1 MIKSL
6 VSVYRAEAVRLL
18 QRMHLSAT
26 QPDRDKLVADIKD
39 RMWTDDELFLDGLD
53 LHIRW
58 HHEVENRVVNIYG
71 KTVFG
76 NLVRFDN
83 RESVRVNADMVRYI
97 VYGAGRPHNSM
108 SHAIETGEFIGLLKT
123 SMDDPDSFWVIHK
136 DRRESVTLECFECA
150 VLIVPEI
157 MEDTR

>member
-6 VSVYRAEAVRLL
+6 IAVYRAEALRLL
-18 QRMHLSAT
+18 QRMSLSAT
-26 QPDRDKLVADIKD
+26 QPDRDKLVVDIKD
-39 RMWTDDELFLDGLD
+39 RMRTDDELFLDGLD

-83 RESVRVNADMVRYI
+83 QESIRANADMVRYI

-108 SHAIETGEFIGLLKT
+108 STAIETGEFIGLLKT
-123 SMDDPDSFWVIHK
+123 SMNDPDSFWVVHQ
-136 DRRESVTLECFECA
+136 DRSESVTHECFELA
-150 VLIVPEI
+150 ALIVPEI

>member
-1 MIKSL
+1 MITSL
-6 VSVYRAEAVRLL
+6 TAVYRAEALRLL
-18 QRMHLSAT
+18 QRMSLSAT

-39 RMWTDDELFLDGLD
+39 RMETDDKLFLDGLD

-71 KTVFG
+71 RTVFG

-83 RESVRVNADMVRYI
+83 RESIRASADMVRYVI
-97 VYGAGRPHNSM
+97 YGTGRRFRFMPRG
-108 SHAIETGEFIGLLKT
+108 IETGEFIGLLKT
-123 SMDDPDSFWVIHK
+123 SMNDPDSFWVIHDDK
-136 DRRESVTLECFECA
+136 SESVTRECLECA
-150 VLIVPEI
+150 ALIVPEI

>member
-6 VSVYRAEAVRLL
+6 IAAYREEALRLL
-18 QRMHLSAT
+18 QRMSLSAT
-26 QPDRDKLVADIKD
+26 QPDRNKLVADIMD
-39 RMWTDDELFLDGLD
+39 RMWTDDDLFLDGLD

-71 KTVFG
+71 STVYG

-83 RESVRVNADMVRYI
+83 WESIRANADMFKQVIYGVGRRYR
-97 VYGAGRPHNSM
+97 YMPRG
-108 SHAIETGEFIGLLKT
+108 IETGEFIGLLKT
-123 SMDDPDSFWVIHK
+123 SMNISDHFWVIHQ
-136 DRRESVTLECFECA
+136 DRSENVTHQCLEYA
-150 VLIVPEI
+150 ALIVPEI